1 VAENDNQQSQN
12 MSFWGHLDV
21 LRGTLFRIIIT
32 LVICAAALFAF
43 MPTIF
48 DQFIMGPAR
57 GSFVIY
63 QLFNKIAS
71 STGFSD
77 LSSNNLDIELVNIKL
92 ASQFFLHI
100 TTSLWMAAVIA
111 FPVILWQLW
120 GFVSPALYAHEK
132 RGITRAFFFGCGM
145 FYIGVAVGYFL
156 VFPLTLQFLANY
168 QLSSLVPNVISLD
181 SYMDNFLMICLMMGI
196 LFELPL
202 VAWLMG
208 KTTLLNRQFFR
219 KYRRH
224 AIVALLSLA
233 AIVTPTG
240 DPITLSVVFFPIYAL
255 WELSAFLVPKA
266 ANQNE
271 ETDESNQT

>member
-1 VAENDNQQSQN
+1 MSATDKEQSQN

-63 QLFNKIAS
+63 QLFDKIAS
-71 STGFSD
+71 ATGFSD
-77 LSSNNLDIELVNIKL
+77 LSNTNLDIELINIKL

-111 FPVILWQLW
+111 FPVILWLLW

-132 RGITRAFFFGCGM
+132 RGITRAFFFGCCM
-145 FYIGVAVGYFL
+145 FYLGVAVGYFL

-202 VAWLMG
+202 VAWLLG
-208 KTTLLNRQFFR
+208 KTTLLNRQFFK

-240 DPITLSVVFFPIYAL
+240 DPITLTVVFLPIYAL

-266 ANQNE
+266 VNQTE

>member
-1 VAENDNQQSQN
+1 

-32 LVICAAALFAF
+32 LLICAAALFAF

-181 SYMDNFLMICLMMGI
+181 SYMDNFLLICLMMGI